1 MIFKKINFNELT
13 KIIDKKLFIYLI
25 LISLTTIIISIL
37 ELIGIGALAGFVLL
51 LSDVKNFIDSLPN
64 LKILN
69 FVKEMEEKNLINLFL
84 ISIVCF
90 FLIKNILIF
99 LFIFSFNK
107 LRVLFNY
114 SISKK
119 LLNTYLSKNFEFFF

>member
-90 FLIKNILIF
+90 F
-99 LFIFSFNK
+99 
-107 LRVLFNY
+107 
-114 SISKK
+114 
-119 LLNTYLSKNFEFFF
+119 

>member
-99 LFIFSFNK
+99 LFIFF
-107 LRVLFNY
+107 
-114 SISKK
+114 I
-119 LLNTYLSKNFEFFF
+119 

>member
-69 FVKEMEEKNLINLFL
+69 FVKEMEEK
-84 ISIVCF
+84 
-90 FLIKNILIF
+90 IL
-99 LFIFSFNK
+99 
-107 LRVLFNY
+107 
-114 SISKK
+114 
-119 LLNTYLSKNFEFFF
+119 